1 MDVAADLDGNVYV
14 ADRENHVVQVIVLTR
29 EARGGKE
36 RAQTNKRTVQE
47 LHTCELTPATPT
59 RNPTSSVGF
68 SCTGLRGGWDI
79 FEVSWGIW
87 D

>member
-14 ADRENHVVQVIVLTR
+14 ADRENHVVQVIVLTC
-29 EARGGKE
+29 EVRGGKE

-47 LHTCELTPATPT
+47 AHTCEHMSTTPT
-59 RNPTSSVGF
+59 RKPTSSVGF
-68 SCTGLRGGWDI
+68 SCTGLRRGWDI